1 MDEAVDTSG
10 VTNGREAT
18 VKLVTA
24 VLRPYRVD
32 DVRAALGTFGIQGM
46 TISQVTGFGTEL
58 WRTETYRG
66 RRFHDESVLS
76 VRLECVVADTDVEDV
91 LSIIQ
96 RVAATPSSGAGKM
109 WVLPVDSLTRVR
121 TAERGTDAL

>member
-1 MDEAVDTSG
+1 M
-10 VTNGREAT
+10 
-18 VKLVTA
+18 KLVTA
-24 VLRPYRVD
+24 VLRPHRVD
-32 DVRAALGTFGIQGM
+32 DVRAALGIFGIQGM

-76 VRLECVVADTDVEDV
+76 VRLECVVADSDVEDV
-91 LSIIQ
+91 VGVI
-96 RVAATPSSGAGKM
+96 RGAAATASSGAGKI

-121 TAERGTDAL
+121 TAERGMDAL